1 MRHFFVMILLA
12 DLVLSSTAR
21 AQTSAPGQE
30 SEQTARQ
37 ALIEMFLGKGE
48 NDFVKH
54 LPDETRRVLI
64 RKGETPETSNIL
76 KVAMIGKEL
85 SAQNGKLETFDTG
98 STLLVSE
105 DVKANEKV
113 EITVE
118 HDILTGEN
126 DEIELS
132 VQYYKDHQLV
142 SLPVVPRFTFT
153 FHQEKEI
160 WRLVEV
166 TAAAHVPLTDPD
178 YLKGLRKEQDE
189 SLESQA
195 KWRVNAIM
203 SAEASY
209 NGKHPDLGYNCSLQT
224 LFARDPDATPENG
237 GPFDPGQG
245 NPEWNGY
252 RFAITD
258 CEGMP
263 PSKYRVTATP
273 NDPDADLKTF
283 CADQTGNMKFVD
295 TEKPSTCFSR
305 GHSVNSDGN
314 TN

>member
-1 MRHFFVMILLA
+1 MRHFFVILLLA
-12 DLVLSSTAR
+12 LFAGLGGVL
-21 AQTSAPGQE
+21 AQTPAASQQ

-54 LPDETRRVLI
+54 LPDEARRTLL
-64 RKGETPETSNIL
+64 RKGETPETSSIL

-85 SAQNGKLETFDTG
+85 SAQSGKLETFDTG
-98 STLLVSE
+98 STLLVTE
-105 DVKANEKV
+105 DAKANEKV
-113 EITVE
+113 EITIE

-132 VQYYKDHQLV
+132 VQYYKDRQLV

-195 KWRVNAIM
+195 KWRVTAIL
-203 SAEASY
+203 SAETNY

-224 LFARDPDATPENG
+224 LFARDHDATPENG

-245 NPEWNGY
+245 NTEWNGY
-252 RFAITD
+252 RFATTD
-258 CEGMP
+258 CEGTP
-263 PSKYRVTATP
+263 ASTYRVTAVP
-273 NDPDADLKTF
+273 SDPDAGMKTF
-283 CADQTGNMKFVD
+283 CADQSGNMRFVD

-305 GHSVNSDGN
+305 GHSVNSDQ
-314 TN
+314 